1 MPQPRSI
8 EISFTSKH
16 AKLREALSAVVCIG
30 NTLWAAND
38 ETTSLERFIAVAS
51 DDGDTPRYD
60 THQHIPLSAYLH
72 LPIPPEDGEEGEEV
86 DLEGLAYADGY
97 LWLTGSHS
105 LSRSKPDDDDPPEK
119 ALRKLAE
126 LRRSG
131 NRFLLARI
139 PATLDQ
145 HGICDLHTN
154 IQENGT
160 TRTAA
165 CLQGGIGSNELTAAL
180 RSDPHLQAFLDL
192 PCKENG
198 LDIEGL
204 ATTGQRVFLGL
215 RGPVLRGYACIL
227 ELQPQTDPHTPSLL
241 RLTPIGPNG
250 QPYRKHFLKLAGL
263 GVRDLCVQGDDLL
276 ILAGPTMSAEGPIC
290 VYRWHNGARTEEES
304 VVDGKALHTVLTFP
318 RSEDDHAEGICLYP
332 PDSDHPE
339 LLVVYDP
346 AASRRLP
353 SRKTVMTDL
362 FPLEN

>member
-8 EISFTSKH
+8 HISFASKH

-38 ETTSLERFIAVAS
+38 ETTSLERFIAEAG
-51 DDGDTPRYD
+51 DGNDTPQYS
-60 THQHIPLSAYLH
+60 THQHIPLSDYLH
-72 LPIPPEDGEEGEEV
+72 LPIPPEGDEEGEEV

-105 LSRSKPDDDDPPEK
+105 LSRSKPDADDPPEK

-139 PATLDQ
+139 PVTLDQ
-145 HGICDLHTN
+145 HGICNLHAN
-154 IQENGT
+154 IQENDT

-165 CLQGGIGSNELTAAL
+165 CLQNGISSNELTAAL

-192 PCKENG
+192 PSKENG

-204 ATTGQRVFLGL
+204 AATGQRVFLGL

-227 ELQPQTDPHTPSLL
+227 ELQPQTATHMPSLL
-241 RLTPIGPNG
+241 RLASIGSSG

-263 GVRDLCVQGDDLL
+263 GVRDLCVHHDDLL
-276 ILAGPTMSAEGPIC
+276 ILAGPTMSAEGPIRL
-290 VYRWHNGARTEEES
+290 YRWHGGANPKEEN
-304 VVDGKALHTVLTFP
+304 VVDGKALRLLLELPT
-318 RSEDDHAEGICLYP
+318 SEDDHAEGICLYP
-332 PDSDHPE
+332 PDSNEPE

-346 AASRRLP
+346 AARSRLP
-353 SRKTVMTDL
+353 DKKTVIADL